1 MIANLTKPSLGL
13 IRAGLIQ
20 QKLSA
25 PAAEGTVLPRVSA
38 TGRTGSGKSTL
49 GNLMLGTDG
58 MLPSDGRMDCTDA
71 VHVVRFPHGLTYID
85 LPGVAS
91 DDKLENFNRVALGMA
106 QNPQWPQV
114 SELRFFDYDW
124 REQTGQTAYPAE
136 AIPVGAVAPDL
147 ILYLIAP
154 QLQLAKDEQPYL
166 GDLLRRY
173 GPEHLV
179 YVLNMF
185 HGPSGGQIATEQNL
199 ADVRLKL
206 DALYQEAGLVLDPG
220 QLVSVDCRTGAGL
233 ADLLDRISRQ
243 LGPDRGQPLTE
254 VIAYQSERAPALY
267 GDEIRASVARYAAA
281 LAPGVPPSDEQ
292 GREELLAAAQQL
304 AAFAWDITGQSAVP
318 SGPVARALENLAA
331 EIVHELR
338 QEITE
343 PILKKRSEKRYIDVP
358 IEKRITEDDP
368 PAYLRDPAPE
378 EENPAQGRFRVHR
391 RDRQRLERRR
401 LRRGRMD
408 VRPGPGRLRADGPHG
423 HYRLPE
429 GARRHGP
436 LDRGGRQAGGQRHL
450 RRVRR
455 PRGRHAGDRL
465 ARRAAVRI
473 RPAAPRQGRYGRF
486 PAHPRR
492 GGQGHGRQPGQCAG

>member
-1 MIANLTKPSLGL
+1 
-13 IRAGLIQ
+13 
-20 QKLSA
+20 
-25 PAAEGTVLPRVSA
+25 
-38 TGRTGSGKSTL
+38 
-49 GNLMLGTDG
+49 
-58 MLPSDGRMDCTDA
+58 MDCTDA

-91 DDKLENFNRVALGMA
+91 DDELENFNRVALGMA
-106 QNPQWPQV
+106 QNPQWPQA

-136 AIPVGAVAPDL
+136 AVPVGAVAPDL

-368 PAYLRDPAPE
+368 SRPIYE
-378 EENPAQGRFRVHR
+378 T
-391 RDRQRLERRR
+391 RRR
-401 LRRGRMD
+401 KRKIPPRDVSEFIDAIGNAWNGDGFAVDEWTSDRVLVGYEQTVRTVITGYREEHVGTDRWTEEVGRRVVNVIYD
-408 VRPGPGRLRADGPHG
+408 A
-423 HYRLPE
+423 Y
-429 GARRHGP
+429 GARGVAMVVTAWHAALLSAFGQPPRAKGIRAGFRHIRAAADSAMAVSQGNVP
-436 LDRGGRQAGGQRHL
+436 DDLFRAGTD
-450 RRVRR
+450 
-455 PRGRHAGDRL
+455 PL
-465 ARRAAVRI
+465 ARDANRYLQALLN
-473 RPAAPRQGRYGRF
+473 GRNVVD
-486 PAHPRR
+486 
-492 GGQGHGRQPGQCAG
+492 